1 MEDPASQ
8 PVISVVVPCRGQA
21 RELRSCLRGLRDQ
34 VIESPYEIIVV
45 DAAAD
50 PSVAAVAE
58 GFPKAR
64 LVRDAAGLLA
74 GEARNLGAEQARGR
88 YLAFI
93 DADCMPEAGWLA
105 AALGALQTGADMVGG
120 PILDLLPFHPLAA
133 ADNLMQ
139 FVEFSPA
146 RPEGAVS
153 HFPGCNF
160 AVTRETFLEVGGF
173 PAGLPIGEDVSLTSA
188 IAERR
193 PGRVRFLHKVQVRH
207 LGRRGVR
214 AYWRHQETFGYY
226 RGKLGQRLQPFQ
238 QRLGAWP
245 LMAVAV
251 AAKRFTYIVSRA
263 VQWDTRALPRL
274 ILTLPGL
281 LLGVTAYASG
291 FRRGCREAMDQLK

>member
-1 MEDPASQ
+1 LE
-8 PVISVVVPCRGQA
+8 G
-21 RELRSCLRGLRDQ
+21 CLRGLHGQ
-34 VIESPYEIIVV
+34 LVEFPYEVIVV

-50 PSVAAVAE
+50 PEVAAVAE

-64 LVRDAAGLLA
+64 LVRDASGLLA
-74 GEARNLGAEQARGR
+74 GDARNLGAGAAHGR

-93 DADCMPEAGWLA
+93 DADCVPETGWLA
-105 AALGALQTGADMVGG
+105 SALGALQAGVEVEMVGG

-146 RPEGAVS
+146 RPEGPVS

-160 AVTRETFLEVGGF
+160 AVTREIFLQVGGF
-173 PAGLPIGEDVSLTSA
+173 PAGLAIGEDVFLTSA

-193 PGRVRFLHKVQVRH
+193 PGCVRFLHKMRVRH
-207 LGRRGVR
+207 LGRTGVR

-226 RGKLGQRLQPFQ
+226 RGKFGQRLQPFH

-245 LMAVAV
+245 LMGTAV

-263 VQWDTRALPRL
+263 VQWDPRALARL

-281 LLGVTAYASG
+281 LLGVAAYASG
-291 FRRGCREAMDQLK
+291 FRRGCREAMAQLK